1 MPLVVGVQF
10 KEVTK
15 VYHFDPVGQLDL
27 ATRDFVI
34 VDTARGLEVAQI
46 VQPPHQIGAQEVVG
60 EMKPVVR
67 RATAWDLV
75 QRDLWQHKEQEA
87 LALSR
92 AKAKEY
98 GLTIKMVRCEYSFD
112 GGRLLI
118 YFASED
124 RVDFRALVRELARVF
139 HTRIE
144 MRQIGVRDEAK
155 LLDGVGKCGRQLCC
169 TSWLREFTPV
179 SIRMAKN
186 QQLPLN
192 PDEISGV
199 CGRLLC
205 CLSYE
210 DDVYREQNKKMPKL
224 GAEVVTPQGAGRVR
238 HVHPL
243 KETVTVMLEGHV
255 LLEVAVAELISS
267 KTASGHSCSTCGG
280 CTTKRRASAEEDNA
294 KTRAEAAKRRQG
306 GPKAPQ
312 PQPEPPKPEAEV
324 EEPEEAAAA
333 LRKAAMTPH
342 AASAAAAAL
351 GPTARS
357 EVSDCRPNTE
367 FLQETRCFLSP
378 ANLTKNSLLTMK

>member
-1 MPLVVGVQF
+1 MPIVVGVQF
-10 KEVTK
+10 KTVTK
-15 VYHFDPVGQLDL
+15 VYHFEPNQLLDL
-27 ATRDFVI
+27 AAKDYVI
-34 VDTARGLEVAQI
+34 VDTARGPEVAQI
-46 VQPPHQIGAQEVVG
+46 VEAPHQIAQGDVIG
-60 EMKPVVR
+60 EMKPVLR
-67 RATAWDLV
+67 RATAWDMV

-87 LALSR
+87 LAICR
-92 AKAKEY
+92 AKSREHR
-98 GLTIKMVRCEYSFD
+98 LDIKMVRCEYSFD
-112 GGRLLI
+112 GGRLLV

-124 RVDFRALVRELARVF
+124 RVDFRSLVRELARIF

-238 HVHPL
+238 HIHPL
-243 KETVTVMLEGHV
+243 KETVTVMLENHALV
-255 LLEVAVAELISS
+255 EVPVSELISTKS
-267 KTASGHSCSTCGG
+267 AAGHSCSTCGG

-294 KTRAEAAKRRQG
+294 RAKAEAAKRRQA
-306 GPKAPQ
+306 APS
-312 PQPEPPKPEAEV
+312 EEEAE
-324 EEPEEAAAA
+324 EELGEVGIDADAPPGTAPGDSQR
-333 LRKAAMTPH
+333 RK
-342 AASAAAAAL
+342 
-351 GPTARS
+351 RRRRRNRN
-357 EVSDCRPNTE
+357 ER
-367 FLQETRCFLSP
+367 
-378 ANLTKNSLLTMK
+378 KN